1 MTIPA
6 AQPARVPAPDGTRTN
21 NAPLLVLPQGTL
33 VRGLKMFYLAAGGMS
48 VAYKA
53 QRPNGSWV
61 FVKEVPTSQSQSV
74 MSLTQEKALLERL
87 RHPGIVQVHDLF
99 ECREHLYLVQDFI
112 EGGNLEQQISP
123 FPDIYLSEA
132 VVRSW
137 ALQLCDIFEYLHSQ
151 QPPIIYRDLKP
162 KNVLRDTAGKL
173 YLVDFGI
180 ARAYKQGKEQDTRL
194 LGSVLTA
201 SPEHYGGQTD
211 QRSDLY
217 TLGATLHYLLT
228 NGQGERV
235 SPFDFPPVRAL
246 NREVSAE
253 FERVIQRCL
262 ERQPDRRYQSV
273 TELRRALSGHT
284 ADPVPI
290 PEPVP
295 APAMQVEVGATRS
308 WPGLVAG
315 LCLGVG
321 LTLLLTR
328 PKPAV
333 PSATPSP
340 SSTLLAQLP
349 PVSVTPELLYSP
361 RPVVVTTPAPIVA
374 PPPVVAATPPPD
386 PPPPVAVVT
395 PRLSPE
401 PAYPVNTPR
410 LPDPPSIPQPSV
422 RPIEV
427 LTQLGL
433 PWAGMDEMR
442 DLPLGSLRRV
452 ESMEGP
458 QGLFRITVPPGFRVL
473 GTPDDFLLI
482 RLDRG
487 NTRLIRFHTVVG
499 AYLDPLQLSEAR
511 GRQLAAQV
519 IESRPLTM
527 FGKQVMGLVVQLPRR
542 RGRLEEVIWSQPDP
556 DWTLAVAAA
565 SSPPTF
571 SELQAN
577 FERLMESWALP

>member
-1 MTIPA
+1 
-6 AQPARVPAPDGTRTN
+6 
-21 NAPLLVLPQGTL
+21 
-33 VRGLKMFYLAAGGMS
+33 MFYLAAGGMS

-99 ECREHLYLVQDFI
+99 EWREHLYLVQDFI
-112 EGGNLEQQISP
+112 EGGNLEQQVSP

-253 FERVIQRCL
+253 FEGVIQRCL
-262 ERQPDRRYQSV
+262 ERLPDRRYQSV
-273 TELRRALSGHT
+273 TELRRALSGQP
-284 ADPVPI
+284 AGPVPI

-295 APAMQVEVGATRS
+295 APAVQVEAVGGTRS

-328 PKPAV
+328 PKPPVPAV
-333 PSATPSP
+333 SPSPSP
-340 SSTLLAQLP
+340 SSTPLAHVP
-349 PVSVTPELLYSP
+349 PASITPELLYSP
-361 RPVVVTTPAPIVA
+361 RPVVVTTTAPVVA
-374 PPPVVAATPPPD
+374 PPPLVPNPPPLQ
-386 PPPPVAVVT
+386 PPPPIAVVT
-395 PRLSPE
+395 PRLSPQ
-401 PAYPVNTPR
+401 PAYPVSTPR
-410 LPDPPSIPQPSV
+410 LPDPPPVPQPTL
-422 RPIEV
+422 RPIGV

-433 PWAGMDEMR
+433 PWAGMEEMR

-452 ESMEGP
+452 ETMEGP
-458 QGLFRITVPPGFRVL
+458 QGLFRISVPHGFRVL

-482 RLDRG
+482 HLDRG
-487 NTRLIRFHTVVG
+487 NTRVIRFHTVVG

-511 GRQLAAQV
+511 GRQLAGQV
-519 IESRPLTM
+519 VESRPLTM
-527 FGKQVMGLVVQLPRR
+527 FGKPVKGLVFNLPRR
-542 RGRLEEVIWSQPDP
+542 RSRLEEVIWSQPGP

-565 SSPPTF
+565 SSPTTF
-571 SELQAN
+571 SDLQAN
-577 FERLMESWALP
+577 FERLIESWSFP